1 LAKNHRNLKILMK
14 TAVSALA
21 GCVPRRLPAGWVRQA
36 VWLAALVCLASG
48 LHAQVTVRTLGG
60 GHADVYGVPHGY
72 VDGRTLED
80 AMFNTPLSPVI
91 GPDGNLWLADRD
103 NGAIRKLLLASG
115 QTRTVMTN
123 LNQPVAVVTGR
134 DNSFYVLT
142 AGDGAIRR
150 YDTNLNLLA
159 VITTALVSPNAMTMD
174 SATNFYVAQANG
186 TIVRVTPANP
196 VPALIGTGLSNP
208 KGIAVTRFGLLAVS
222 DTGNHVIKLFDP
234 AAAPSAGTVYSGTGV
249 AGFNNGPAG
258 LARFNAPEGIAE
270 APNGVLIVADR
281 LNHRMRL
288 VETNGSVSTFY
299 GVPPE
304 NWLRCDNGCGWNN
317 LNIWEGW
324 ADGPFDPT
332 DPWAIYPAAR
342 EPVGIVIVGGTK
354 AYATELGYHLVREVT
369 GFNLNAGGGGGG
381 GGVPVEPVDVEEPV
395 ISPVSGYF
403 PNGQII
409 VVGSPNP
416 DVFFTVDGTD
426 PTTNSTRVP
435 MTGNRGAIWW
445 NNPTADLTKL
455 KVRAFIGTNA
465 SDVVS
470 GLPASVNT
478 IGVTPSVSSNYFASP
493 GSTIYLPV
501 VVNLIPGAQMRSVFY
516 RVEVQAAAGVPSV
529 SEQFRL
535 LQLGTNDFLVLA
547 GLTNSTMSSIGYGD
561 PANTLGGRRGLLISA
576 VGTNLGGVVSS
587 FGVLNLLAVPIP
599 ATAPAG
605 AEYTIQV
612 INPSAT
618 VDGGQVTLPISPA
631 SPVKIV
637 VGAAPG
643 RIGVATN
650 VNGGVGAVSLPAGAV
665 GYLVGD
671 SSPSGWFNA
680 GEFGD
685 GNLDNA
691 DVNNAFYAS
700 LGLRV
705 PPSTSDAFDAMD
717 SFPLDTPAGWGG
729 DGEIRFLDWQVT
741 LWRASRVLADNYVR
755 VRMPNGLKTVI
766 GPFNLTGTPDGEP
779 VRTEA
784 LPGSVWVK
792 NARFVAGI
800 VGNAQPGTVVDVPV
814 TVWLREGQTLSGMS
828 FSAVVRPATP
838 DAPPVRQ
845 VTFVP
850 RNGAPAPTRLSDG
863 DAAVPSDTVYR
874 VWEFIPTGIAAGET
888 LLGYIRFTVPAGA
901 PVGALYRVRFLAGSG
916 GDTRTMPFREPQ
928 FESLPGAVFVG
939 VPAVAESVRISDD
952 WKRRFF
958 GDPDN
963 PDAANTADP
972 DRDGVPNWQEY
983 LAGTNPINPQSRLRL
998 QTRVAR
1004 PQEVVLSLLTAPD
1017 KTYQLE
1023 YTENLTSGVWTAVRT
1038 IAGDGQYQEITAP
1051 VDPRKPRFYRVRLL
1065 P

>member
-1 LAKNHRNLKILMK
+1 MK

-48 LHAQVTVRTLGG
+48 LRAQVTVRTLGG
-60 GHADVYGVPHGY
+60 GHADVYGVPYGY

-80 AMFNTPLSPVI
+80 AMFHTPLSPVI

-103 NGAIRKLLLASG
+103 NGAIRKLLLATG
-115 QTRTVMTN
+115 QTRTVLTN
-123 LNQPVAVVTGR
+123 LNQPVGLVTGR
-134 DNSFYVLT
+134 DGTFYVLT

-159 VITTALVSPNAMTMD
+159 TLTTALVSPNAMTMD

-208 KGIAVTRFGLLAVS
+208 KGLVATRYGLLAVS
-222 DTGNHVIKLFDP
+222 DTGNHVIKVFNP
-234 AAAPSAGTVYSGTGV
+234 AAAPSAGTVFSGIGV
-249 AGFNNGPAG
+249 AGFNNGPAA
-258 LARFNAPEGIAE
+258 LAKFNAPEGIAE
-270 APNGVLIVADR
+270 APNGALIVADR

-288 VETNGSVSTFY
+288 VETNGSVSTLY

-317 LNIWEGW
+317 LNVWEGW
-324 ADGPFDPT
+324 ADGPYDPT

-342 EPVGIVIVGGTK
+342 EPAGVVLVGGAK
-354 AYATELGYHLVREVT
+354 AYATELGYHIVREIT
-369 GFNLNAGGGGGG
+369 GFNLVGGGG
-381 GGVPVEPVDVEEPV
+381 GGVPTEPVDVDEPV
-395 ISPVSGYF
+395 ISPASGYF

-409 VVGSPNP
+409 LVGSPNP
-416 DVFFTVDGTD
+416 DVFFTVDGSD

-435 MTGNRGAIWW
+435 MSGNLGAIWW
-445 NNPTADLTKL
+445 NNPTADLTRL

-465 SDVVS
+465 SDIVS
-470 GLPASVNT
+470 GQPASANT
-478 IGVTPSVSSNYFASP
+478 IGVTPSVTSNYFASP
-493 GSTIYLPV
+493 GSTLYLPV

-516 RVEVQAAAGVPSV
+516 RVEVQAAAGAPSV
-529 SEQFRL
+529 SDQFRL
-535 LQLGTNDFLVLA
+535 IQLGTNDFLALA
-547 GLTNSTMSSIGYGD
+547 GLSNSTMAAISYGD

-587 FGVLNLLAVPIP
+587 YGVLNLLAVPIP
-599 ATAPAG
+599 AGAPAG
-605 AEYTIQV
+605 AEYTVQV
-612 INPSAT
+612 SNPSAT
-618 VDGGQVTLPISPA
+618 VDGGQVPLPIA
-631 SPVKIV
+631 AAGPVKIV
-637 VGAAPG
+637 VGAATS

-650 VNGGVGAVSLPAGAV
+650 VNGGVGAVTLPAGAV

-685 GNLDNA
+685 GNLDNT

-705 PPSTSDAFDAMD
+705 PPSSSDAFDAMD
-717 SFPLDTPAGWGG
+717 SFPVDTPGAWGG

-741 LWRASRVLADNYVR
+741 LWRASRLLLDNYVR

-792 NARFVAGI
+792 NARFAAGM
-800 VGNAQPGTVVDVPV
+800 VGNAQPGMVVDVPV

-828 FSAVVRPATP
+828 FTAGVRPATP

-850 RNGAPAPTRLSDG
+850 RNGAPVPSRVSDG
-863 DAAVPSDTVYR
+863 DPSVPEGAIYR
-874 VWEFIPTGIAAGET
+874 VWEFIPNGIGAGET

-901 PVGALYRVRFLAGSG
+901 PVGAMYRVRFLAGSG
-916 GDTRTMPFREPQ
+916 GDTRTTPFREPQ

-958 GDPDN
+958 GDPDH
-963 PDAANTADP
+963 PDAANDADP

-983 LAGTNPINPQSRLRL
+983 LAGTNPANPQSRLRL
-998 QTRVAR
+998 HTRVTR

-1017 KTYQLE
+1017 RTYQLE
-1023 YTENLTSGVWTAVRT
+1023 STENLNSGGWTPVRT
-1038 IAGDGQYQEITAP
+1038 IVGDGQFQEITAP

>member
-1 LAKNHRNLKILMK
+1 MK

-21 GCVPRRLPAGWVRQA
+21 GRVPRRAPDGWVRQA
-36 VWLAALVCLASG
+36 VWLAALLCLTSG

-60 GHADVYGVPHGY
+60 GHADAYGVPYGY

-80 AMFNTPLSPVI
+80 AMFHTPMSPVI
-91 GPDGNLWLADRD
+91 GPDGNLWVADRG
-103 NGAIRKLLLASG
+103 NRAIRKLLLTSG
-115 QTRTVMTN
+115 QTRTVLTN
-123 LNQPVAVVTGR
+123 LNQPVGLVTGR
-134 DNSFYVLT
+134 DHTFYVLT
-142 AGDGAIRR
+142 AGDGALRQ

-159 VITTALVSPNAMTMD
+159 TLTTALNSPNALAVD

-186 TIVRVTPANP
+186 TIVRVTHANP
-196 VPALIGTGLSNP
+196 NPVVIGTGLNNP
-208 KGIAVTRFGLLAVS
+208 KGIAATRFGLLAVS
-222 DTGNHVIKLFDP
+222 DSGNHVIKLFDP
-234 AAAPSAGTVYSGTGV
+234 AAAPSTGTILSGTGV

-258 LARFNAPEGIAE
+258 LAQFNAPEGIAE
-270 APNGVLIVADR
+270 GPNGALVVADR
-281 LNHRMRL
+281 LNHRVRL
-288 VETNGSVSTFY
+288 VGTNGYVSTLY
-299 GVPPE
+299 GVPPA
-304 NWLRCDNGCGWNN
+304 NWLRCYTGCGWNG

-324 ADGPFDPT
+324 ADGPYDPT
-332 DPWAIYPAAR
+332 DPWAIFPASR
-342 EPVGIVIVGGTK
+342 EPAGIVIVGGTK
-354 AYATELGYHLVREVT
+354 AYATELGYHIVREVT
-369 GFNLNAGGGGGG
+369 GLNLTAGGGG
-381 GGVPVEPVDVEEPV
+381 GGVPTEPVDVEEPV
-395 ISPVSGYF
+395 IWPASGYF
-403 PNGQII
+403 PNGQMIL
-409 VVGSPNP
+409 VGSPNP
-416 DVFFTVDGTD
+416 DVFFTVDGSV

-435 MTGNRGAIWW
+435 MSGNRGAIWW
-445 NNPTADLTKL
+445 NNPRADLTQL

-470 GLPASVNT
+470 GQAASVNN
-478 IGVTPSVSSNYFASP
+478 IGVTPSVTSNYFASP
-493 GSTIYLPV
+493 GSTLYLPV

-516 RVEVQAAAGVPSV
+516 RVEVQAAGGVPGV
-529 SEQFRL
+529 SDQFRMI
-535 LQLGTNDFLVLA
+535 QLGPNDSLALA
-547 GLTNSTMSSIGYGD
+547 GLTNSTMSAMGYGD
-561 PANTLGGRRGLLISA
+561 PANTLGGRRGLLVSA

-605 AEYTIQV
+605 AEYTVQV
-612 INPSAT
+612 LNPSAT
-618 VDGGQVTLPISPA
+618 VDGGQTTLPISPMA
-631 SPVKIV
+631 PVKIV
-637 VGAAPG
+637 VGAASS
-643 RIGVATN
+643 RLGVATN
-650 VNGGVGAVSLPAGAV
+650 LNGGVGAVVLPAGTV

-671 SSPSGWFNA
+671 SSPSGWYNA

-705 PPSTSDAFDAMD
+705 PPTSSDAFDAMD

-741 LWRASRVLADNYVR
+741 LWRASRVLADNFMR
-755 VRMPNGLKTVI
+755 VRQPNGLKTVI
-766 GPFNLTGTPDGEP
+766 GPFTLTGTPDGEA
-779 VRTEA
+779 VRTEG

-800 VGNAQPGTVVDVPV
+800 VGNAQAGTVVDVPV

-850 RNGAPAPTRLSDG
+850 RAGAPAPSRLSDG
-863 DAAVPSDTVYR
+863 DAAVPPDTLYR

-901 PVGALYRVRFLAGSG
+901 PVGALYRVRFLSGSG
-916 GDTRTMPFREPQ
+916 GDTRTQPFREPQ

-939 VPAVAESVRISDD
+939 VPAVAESVRLSDD

-958 GDPDN
+958 GDPDA
-963 PDAANTADP
+963 PEAAAGADP
-972 DRDGVPNWQEY
+972 DQDGVPNWQEY
-983 LAGTNPINPQSRLRL
+983 LAGTSPVNAQSRLRL
-998 QTRVAR
+998 QAR
-1004 PQEVVLSLLTAPD
+1004 MEQRQQVSLGLLTAPD
-1017 KTYQLE
+1017 KVYRLE
-1023 YTENLTSGVWTAVRT
+1023 CTENLASGVWTAVWT
-1038 IAGDGQYQEITAP
+1038 ITGDGQYQEITAP
-1051 VDPRKPRFYRVRLL
+1051 VDSRQPRFYRVRLL